1 MQTSTP
7 TPRTRAIIN
16 SLLSIRQLQLTYGPK
31 PSRVDAAAMG
41 KERRE
46 RANRPCPC
54 GSSSPFVL
62 CHGPLSVPQVST
74 LKVPA
79 WARGA
84 AWENGPEWRPVATDG
99 TAAADL
105 LLPDGLTAH
114 VELDAGV
121 FRVSFTAPP
130 PDAAEELHY
139 QGRSERQAQ
148 RATEAI
154 VRCWRQ
160 QLAPDLAR
168 LNDALYAHDAGALAV
183 PLDDV
188 P

>member
-1 MQTSTP
+1 MQTSMP

-16 SLLSIRQLQLTYGPK
+16 NLLSIRQLQL
-31 PSRVDAAAMG
+31 AARSPRDFISAAVMG

-46 RANRPCPC
+46 RNSRPCPC

-62 CHGPLSVPQVST
+62 CHGPRGVPQVST

-130 PDAAEELHY
+130 PDAVEEMHY

-148 RATEAI
+148 RAAAAI

-160 QLAPDLAR
+160 QLT
-168 LNDALYAHDAGALAV
+168 
-183 PLDDV
+183 
-188 P
+188 